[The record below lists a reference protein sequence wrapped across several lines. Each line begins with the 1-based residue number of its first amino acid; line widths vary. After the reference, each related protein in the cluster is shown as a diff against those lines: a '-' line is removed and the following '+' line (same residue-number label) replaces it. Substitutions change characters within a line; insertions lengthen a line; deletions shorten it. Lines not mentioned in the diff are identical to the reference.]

1 MAAAAPGQG
10 LAGMTVNERLQARG
24 LFAAWEAAVRQR
36 DREAMTLLLRRV
48 AVPNAPSVADHIL
61 ADPAAYGF

>member
-1 MAAAAPGQG
+1 
-10 LAGMTVNERLQARG
+10 MTVNERLQARG
-24 LFAAWEAAVRQR
+24 LFAEWEEAVRRR
-36 DREAMTLLLRRV
+36 DRDAMTLLLRRV